1 MTNFM
6 NQYAPQSFDDLSFD
20 KPEVAKRLQQYANGQ
35 RTRHLILYGGY
46 GTGKSTIA
54 RLICEARLGQS
65 MLHGSVLNAAEI
77 TEKDL
82 DTLGRVWSLQQMCV
96 DTVPLAIIEEANL
109 LPLKL
114 QYRLRAII
122 DRRATMVIFT
132 TNYLHEIEPSL
143 RSRADTVKIEPVSAS
158 SVLGTAQWILQKNGV
173 SRSDADV
180 LRLLDGTE
188 GDWRS
193 ILEVLEDSVL
203 AIADAEQ
210 SVC

>member
-1 MTNFM
+1 MSVFM
-6 NQYAPQSFDDLSFD
+6 NQYAPQSFADLSFD

-65 MLHGSVLNAAEI
+65 MLYGSVLNAAEI

-82 DTLGRVWSLQQMCV
+82 DRLQRVWSLQQMCV
-96 DTVPLAIIEEANL
+96 NTVPLAIIEEVNL

-114 QYRLRAII
+114 QYVLRALI
-122 DRRATMVIFT
+122 DRREAMVILT
-132 TNYLHEIEPSL
+132 TNYVHEIEPSL
-143 RSRADTVKIEPVSAS
+143 RSRADTVKINPVTPDVA
-158 SVLGTAQWILQKNGV
+158 LNTAQRILQHNGV
-173 SRSDADV
+173 VRSDADV
-180 LRLLDGTE
+180 LQLLAGIA

-193 ILEVLEDSVL
+193 ILEVLEDTVL
-203 AIADAEQ
+203 AVGDAAQ